1 MYNQVNDPT
10 AEDSGYRF
18 LCNLGC
24 FSKLDELLR
33 QLKKMTS
40 YFLANEYLRHLSG
53 RKIQIV

>member
-1 MYNQVNDPT
+1 MYSQVNYST

-24 FSKLDELLR
+24 FSKFDKLLR

-53 RKIQIV
+53 RKIQRV